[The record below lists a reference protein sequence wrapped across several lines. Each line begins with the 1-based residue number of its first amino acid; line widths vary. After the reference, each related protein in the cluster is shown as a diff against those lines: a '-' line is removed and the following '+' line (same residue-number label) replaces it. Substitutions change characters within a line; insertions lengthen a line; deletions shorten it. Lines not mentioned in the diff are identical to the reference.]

1 MNKNLKIYSFFL
13 GIFIKL
19 AMLYSEEEKEMK
31 KYPFEKQ
38 IGLKDCG
45 VASLKMIIKY
55 YGGDYPIENLR
66 ILTNTSKSGTS
77 AYDLIE
83 GAKKIG
89 LDSAGYEVKLEDID
103 PKILPVIAYTV
114 IDKIYQHYVV
124 IYEINY
130 KKQELIIG
138 NPATKLKKMKME
150 DFKKIY
156 QNIIISFSPLKKLP
170 IIKENQIIKHQIK
183 LILLNNKK
191 TIFLILF
198 LSIIITLLT
207 TLITLSIK
215 ILLDNINLIIYPII
229 ILVAVIKYILE
240 LKNNESIL
248 KLQYKINQSLYQKI
262 FEKIIFLPYQY
273 YRNRT
278 TGEIL
283 SKITNIEKV
292 SNFIINTFSN
302 LIINLLIIIF
312 SFILMYIINIKMLF
326 VILILTF
333 FICLTPLI
341 YKEKRTSYLTE
352 TIGSKSIV
360 DSYLYEAISG
370 FETVKG
376 LNIEEEIINK
386 TIKKNDNF
394 LKVKN
399 KYSLINIKE
408 YGLQN
413 LIYIIGNIVFILI
426 GTKFIKDGIMRIS
439 DFVLFFSLYNNFS
452 EPFMNIID
460 YLHDFKDV
468 KISIKCIEDLFIP
481 NTIKEKAIDTYYKN
495 TIILGPSGVG
505 KSTLLKKI
513 KGYYSS
519 NNKDIIYISQNEILF
534 TDTIFN
540 NILIANKNKEDLDKV
555 IDICELRSV
564 IESRKLKGN
573 SLIEENGYN
582 LSGGEKQR
590 IILARS
596 IIKNPKMLLID
607 EGLSEVNID
616 LERKILK
623 NIMDNYKD
631 MIIIFVSHRKENID
645 LFDNVIN
652 LERSLI

>member
-1 MNKNLKIYSFFL
+1 
-13 GIFIKL
+13 
-19 AMLYSEEEKEMK
+19 MK

-66 ILTNTSKSGTS
+66 ILTNTSKSGTN

-89 LDSAGYEVKLEDID
+89 LDSAGYEVKLEEID
-103 PKILPVIAYTV
+103 SKILPVIAYTV

-138 NPATKLKKMKME
+138 DPATKLKKIKME

-156 QNIIISFSPLKKLP
+156 QNIILSFSPLKKLP
-170 IIKENQIIKHQIK
+170 LIKEQPIIKEQIK
-183 LILLNNKK
+183 LILSNNKK
-191 TIFLILF
+191 NIFSILI

-207 TLITLSIK
+207 TIITLSIK
-215 ILLDNINLIIYPII
+215 ILLDNINMIIYPIV
-229 ILVAVIKYILE
+229 ILIAITKYILE
-240 LKNNESIL
+240 IINNKSIL
-248 KLQYKINQSLYQKI
+248 KLQFKINQSLYQKI

-278 TGEIL
+278 TGEML

-302 LIINLLIIIF
+302 LTINLLIIIF
-312 SFILMYIINIKMLF
+312 SFIVMYVINIKMLF
-326 VILILTF
+326 IISILTF
-333 FICLTPLI
+333 FICLTTLI
-341 YKEKRTSYLTE
+341 YREKRTSYLTE
-352 TIGSKSIV
+352 TISNKSII
-360 DSYLYEAISG
+360 DSYLYEVVSG

-376 LNIEEEIINK
+376 LNIEDCIINK
-386 TIKKNDNF
+386 IKEKNNNF
-394 LKVKN
+394 LKTRN
-399 KYSLINIKE
+399 KYNLINIKE
-408 YGLQN
+408 YTLQN

-452 EPFMNIID
+452 EPFINIID
-460 YLHDFKDV
+460 YLHDLKDI

-481 NTIKEKAIDTYYKN
+481 NSYKKEKTINSYFKN

-519 NNKDIIYISQNEILF
+519 NNEDIIYISQNEILF
-534 TDTIFN
+534 TDTIYN

-555 IDICELRSV
+555 IDICELKGV

-596 IIKNPKMLLID
+596 IIKRPKLLLID

-623 NIMDNYKD
+623 NIMNSYKD
-631 MIIIFVSHRKENID
+631 MIIVFVSHRKENID
-645 LFDNVIN
+645 LFDKVID
-652 LERSLI
+652 LERTI

>member
-1 MNKNLKIYSFFL
+1 
-13 GIFIKL
+13 
-19 AMLYSEEEKEMK
+19 MK

-130 KKQELIIG
+130 KKQELTIG
-138 NPATKLKKMKME
+138 DPATKLKKIKIE

-156 QNIIISFSPLKKLP
+156 QNIIISFSPLKNLP
-170 IIKENQIIKHQIK
+170 IIKEEQVIKNQIK
-183 LILLNNKK
+183 LILSNNKK
-191 TIFLILF
+191 TIFSILI
-198 LSIIITLLT
+198 LSIIMTLLT
-207 TLITLSIK
+207 TIITLSIK
-215 ILLDNINLIIYPII
+215 MLLDNINVIIYPII
-229 ILVAVIKYILE
+229 LVAITKYILE
-240 LKNNESIL
+240 LINNKSIL
-248 KLQYKINQSLYQKI
+248 KLQFKISQSLSQKI
-262 FEKIIFLPYQY
+262 FEQIIFLPYQY

-278 TGEIL
+278 TGEML

-292 SNFIINTFSN
+292 SDFIINTFSN

-312 SFILMYIINIKMLF
+312 SFLLMYIINIKMLF

-333 FICLTPLI
+333 FICITSLI
-341 YKEKRTSYLTE
+341 YKEKRTSFLTQ
-352 TIGSKSIV
+352 TISNKSII
-360 DSYLYEAISG
+360 DSYLYETISG

-376 LNIEEEIINK
+376 LNIEECVINK
-386 TIKKNDNF
+386 INEKNDNF
-394 LKVKN
+394 LKTKN

-426 GTKFIKDGIMRIS
+426 GTKFIKYGIMRIS

-481 NTIKEKAIDTYYKN
+481 NPCIEEYSVLCHKN

-519 NNKDIIYISQNEILF
+519 NNEDIVYISQNEILF
-534 TDTIFN
+534 TDTIYN

-555 IDICELRSV
+555 IDICELKSV
-564 IESRKLKGN
+564 IDARKLKGN

-590 IILARS
+590 IVLARS
-596 IIKNPKMLLID
+596 IIKKPKMLLID

-631 MIIIFVSHRKENID
+631 MIIVFVSHRKENID
-645 LFDNVIN
+645 LFDEVIN
-652 LERSLI
+652 LERNLI

>member
-1 MNKNLKIYSFFL
+1 
-13 GIFIKL
+13 
-19 AMLYSEEEKEMK
+19 MK

-130 KKQELIIG
+130 KKQELTIG
-138 NPATKLKKMKME
+138 DPATKLKKIKME

-156 QNIIISFSPLKKLP
+156 QNIIISFSPLKNLP
-170 IIKENQIIKHQIK
+170 IIKEEQVIKNQIK
-183 LILLNNKK
+183 LILSNNKK
-191 TIFLILF
+191 KIFSILI
-198 LSIIITLLT
+198 LSIIINLLT
-207 TLITLSIK
+207 TIITLSIK
-215 ILLDNINLIIYPII
+215 MLLDNINVIIYPII
-229 ILVAVIKYILE
+229 LVAITKYILE
-240 LKNNESIL
+240 LINNKSIL
-248 KLQYKINQSLYQKI
+248 KLQFKISQSLSQKI
-262 FEKIIFLPYQY
+262 FEQIIFLTYQY

-278 TGEIL
+278 TGEML

-292 SNFIINTFSN
+292 SDFIINTFSN

-312 SFILMYIINIKMLF
+312 SFLLMYIINIKMLF

-333 FICLTPLI
+333 FICITSLI
-341 YKEKRTSYLTE
+341 YKEKRTSFLTQA
-352 TIGSKSIV
+352 ISNKSII
-360 DSYLYEAISG
+360 DSYLYETISG

-376 LNIEEEIINK
+376 LNIEECVINK
-386 TIKKNDNF
+386 INEKNDNF
-394 LKVKN
+394 LKTKN

-426 GTKFIKDGIMRIS
+426 GTKFIKYGIMRIS

-460 YLHDFKDV
+460 YLHNFKDV

-481 NTIKEKAIDTYYKN
+481 NPCIEEYSVLCHKN

-519 NNKDIIYISQNEILF
+519 NNEDIVYISQNEILF
-534 TDTIFN
+534 TDTIYN

-555 IDICELRSV
+555 IDICELKSV
-564 IESRKLKGN
+564 IDARKLKGN

-590 IILARS
+590 IVLARS
-596 IIKNPKMLLID
+596 IIKKPKMLLID

-631 MIIIFVSHRKENID
+631 MIIVFVSHRKENID
-645 LFDNVIN
+645 LFDEVIN
-652 LERSLI
+652 LERNLI

>member
-1 MNKNLKIYSFFL
+1 
-13 GIFIKL
+13 
-19 AMLYSEEEKEMK
+19 MK

-130 KKQELIIG
+130 KKQELTIG
-138 NPATKLKKMKME
+138 DPATKLKKIKME

-156 QNIIISFSPLKKLP
+156 QNIIISFSPLKNLP
-170 IIKENQIIKHQIK
+170 IIKEEQVIKNQIK
-183 LILLNNKK
+183 LILSNNKK
-191 TIFLILF
+191 TIFSILI

-207 TLITLSIK
+207 TIITLSIK
-215 ILLDNINLIIYPII
+215 MLLDNINVIIYPII
-229 ILVAVIKYILE
+229 LVAITKYILE
-240 LKNNESIL
+240 LINNKSIL
-248 KLQYKINQSLYQKI
+248 KLQFKISQSLSQKI
-262 FEKIIFLPYQY
+262 FEQIIFLPYQY

-278 TGEIL
+278 TGEML

-292 SNFIINTFSN
+292 SDFIINTFSN

-312 SFILMYIINIKMLF
+312 SFLLMYIINIKMLF

-333 FICLTPLI
+333 FICITSLI
-341 YKEKRTSYLTE
+341 YKEKRTSFLTQA
-352 TIGSKSIV
+352 ISNKSII
-360 DSYLYEAISG
+360 DSYLYETISG

-376 LNIEEEIINK
+376 LNIEECVINK
-386 TIKKNDNF
+386 INEKNDNF
-394 LKVKN
+394 LKTKN

-426 GTKFIKDGIMRIS
+426 GTKFIKYGIMRIS

-460 YLHDFKDV
+460 YLHNFKDV

-481 NTIKEKAIDTYYKN
+481 NPCIEEYSVLCHKN

-519 NNKDIIYISQNEILF
+519 NNEDIVYISQNEILF
-534 TDTIFN
+534 TDTIYN

-555 IDICELRSV
+555 IDICELKSV
-564 IESRKLKGN
+564 IDARKLKGN

-590 IILARS
+590 IVLARS
-596 IIKNPKMLLID
+596 IIKKPKMLLID

-631 MIIIFVSHRKENID
+631 MIIVFVSHRKENIY
-645 LFDNVIN
+645 LFDEVIN
-652 LERSLI
+652 LERNLI

>member
-1 MNKNLKIYSFFL
+1 
-13 GIFIKL
+13 
-19 AMLYSEEEKEMK
+19 MK

-66 ILTNTSKSGTS
+66 ILTNTSKSGTN

-89 LDSAGYEVKLEDID
+89 LDSAGYEVKLEEID
-103 PKILPVIAYTV
+103 SKILPVIAYTV

-138 NPATKLKKMKME
+138 DPATKLKKIKME

-170 IIKENQIIKHQIK
+170 LIKEQPIIKEQIK
-183 LILLNNKK
+183 LILSNNKK
-191 TIFLILF
+191 NIFSILI

-207 TLITLSIK
+207 TIITLSIK
-215 ILLDNINLIIYPII
+215 ILLDNINMIIYPIV
-229 ILVAVIKYILE
+229 ILIAITKYILE
-240 LKNNESIL
+240 IINNKSIL
-248 KLQYKINQSLYQKI
+248 KLQFKINQSLYQKI

-278 TGEIL
+278 TGEML

-302 LIINLLIIIF
+302 LTINLLIIIF
-312 SFILMYIINIKMLF
+312 SFIVMYVINIKMLF
-326 VILILTF
+326 IISILTF
-333 FICLTPLI
+333 FICLTTLI

-352 TIGSKSIV
+352 TISNKSII
-360 DSYLYEAISG
+360 DSYLYEAVSG

-376 LNIEEEIINK
+376 LNIEDCIINK
-386 TIKKNDNF
+386 IKEKNNNF
-394 LKVKN
+394 LKIRN
-399 KYSLINIKE
+399 KYNLINIKE
-408 YGLQN
+408 YTLQN

-452 EPFMNIID
+452 EPFINIID
-460 YLHDFKDV
+460 YLHDLKDI

-481 NTIKEKAIDTYYKN
+481 NSYKKEKTINSYFKN

-519 NNKDIIYISQNEILF
+519 NNEDIIYISQNEILF
-534 TDTIFN
+534 TDTIYN

-555 IDICELRSV
+555 IDICELKGV

-596 IIKNPKMLLID
+596 IIKRPKLLLID

-623 NIMDNYKD
+623 NIMNNYKD
-631 MIIIFVSHRKENID
+631 MIIVFVSHRKENID
-645 LFDNVIN
+645 LFDKVID
-652 LERSLI
+652 LERTI

>member
-1 MNKNLKIYSFFL
+1 
-13 GIFIKL
+13 
-19 AMLYSEEEKEMK
+19 MK

-138 NPATKLKKMKME
+138 DPATKLKKMKME

-156 QNIIISFSPLKKLP
+156 QNIIISFSPLKNLP
-170 IIKENQIIKHQIK
+170 IIKEEQVIKNQIK
-183 LILLNNKK
+183 LILSNNKK
-191 TIFLILF
+191 TVFSILI

-207 TLITLSIK
+207 TIITLSIK
-215 ILLDNINLIIYPII
+215 MLLDNINVIIYPII
-229 ILVAVIKYILE
+229 LVAITKYILE
-240 LKNNESIL
+240 LINNKSIL
-248 KLQYKINQSLYQKI
+248 KLQFKISQSLSQKI
-262 FEKIIFLPYQY
+262 FEQIIFLPYQY

-278 TGEIL
+278 TGEML

-312 SFILMYIINIKMLF
+312 SFLLMYIINIKMLF

-333 FICLTPLI
+333 FICITSLI
-341 YKEKRTSYLTE
+341 YKEKRTSFLTQ
-352 TIGSKSIV
+352 TISNKSII
-360 DSYLYEAISG
+360 DSYLYETISG

-376 LNIEEEIINK
+376 LNIEECVINK
-386 TIKKNDNF
+386 INEKNDNF
-394 LKVKN
+394 LKTKN

-426 GTKFIKDGIMRIS
+426 GTKFIKYGIMRIS

-481 NTIKEKAIDTYYKN
+481 NPCIEEYSVLCHKN

-519 NNKDIIYISQNEILF
+519 NNEDIVYISQNEILF
-534 TDTIFN
+534 TDTIYN

-555 IDICELRSV
+555 IDICELKSV
-564 IESRKLKGN
+564 IDARKLKGN

-590 IILARS
+590 IVLARS
-596 IIKNPKMLLID
+596 IIKKPKMLLID

-631 MIIIFVSHRKENID
+631 MIIVFVSHRKENID
-645 LFDNVIN
+645 LFDEVIN
-652 LERSLI
+652 LERNLI

>member
-1 MNKNLKIYSFFL
+1 
-13 GIFIKL
+13 
-19 AMLYSEEEKEMK
+19 MK

-130 KKQELIIG
+130 KKQELTIG
-138 NPATKLKKMKME
+138 DPATKLKKMKME

-156 QNIIISFSPLKKLP
+156 QNIIISFSPLKNLP
-170 IIKENQIIKHQIK
+170 IIKEEQVIKNQIK
-183 LILLNNKK
+183 LILSNNKK
-191 TIFLILF
+191 TIFSILI

-207 TLITLSIK
+207 TIITLSIK
-215 ILLDNINLIIYPII
+215 MLLDNINVIIYPII
-229 ILVAVIKYILE
+229 LVAITKYILE
-240 LKNNESIL
+240 LINNKSIL
-248 KLQYKINQSLYQKI
+248 KLQFKISQSLSQKI
-262 FEKIIFLPYQY
+262 FEQIIFLPYQY

-278 TGEIL
+278 TGEML

-312 SFILMYIINIKMLF
+312 SFLLMYIINIKMLF

-333 FICLTPLI
+333 FICITSLI
-341 YKEKRTSYLTE
+341 YKEKRTSFLTQA
-352 TIGSKSIV
+352 ISNKSII
-360 DSYLYEAISG
+360 DSYLYETISG

-376 LNIEEEIINK
+376 LNIEECVINK
-386 TIKKNDNF
+386 INEKNDNF
-394 LKVKN
+394 LKTKN

-426 GTKFIKDGIMRIS
+426 GTKFIKYGIMRIS

-481 NTIKEKAIDTYYKN
+481 NTCIEEHYVLCHKN

-519 NNKDIIYISQNEILF
+519 NNEDIVYISQNEILF
-534 TDTIFN
+534 TDTIYN

-555 IDICELRSV
+555 IDICELKSV
-564 IESRKLKGN
+564 IDARKLKGN

-590 IILARS
+590 IVLARS
-596 IIKNPKMLLID
+596 IIKKPKMLLID

-631 MIIIFVSHRKENID
+631 MIIVFVSHRKENID
-645 LFDNVIN
+645 LFDEVIN
-652 LERSLI
+652 LERNLI

>member
-1 MNKNLKIYSFFL
+1 
-13 GIFIKL
+13 
-19 AMLYSEEEKEMK
+19 MK

-66 ILTNTSKSGTS
+66 ILTNTSKSGTN

-89 LDSAGYEVKLEDID
+89 LDSAGYEVKLEEID
-103 PKILPVIAYTV
+103 SKILPVIAYTV

-138 NPATKLKKMKME
+138 DPATKLKTIKME

-156 QNIIISFSPLKKLP
+156 QNIILSFSPLKKLP
-170 IIKENQIIKHQIK
+170 LIKEQPIIKEQIK
-183 LILLNNKK
+183 LILSNNKK
-191 TIFLILF
+191 NIFSILI

-207 TLITLSIK
+207 TIITLSIK
-215 ILLDNINLIIYPII
+215 ILLDNINMIIYPIV
-229 ILVAVIKYILE
+229 ILIAITKYILE
-240 LKNNESIL
+240 IINNKSIL
-248 KLQYKINQSLYQKI
+248 KLQFKINQSLYQKI

-278 TGEIL
+278 TGEML

-302 LIINLLIIIF
+302 LTINLLIIIF
-312 SFILMYIINIKMLF
+312 SFIVMYVINIKMLF
-326 VILILTF
+326 IISILTF
-333 FICLTPLI
+333 FICLTTLI
-341 YKEKRTSYLTE
+341 YREKRTSYLTE
-352 TIGSKSIV
+352 TISNKSII
-360 DSYLYEAISG
+360 DSYLYEVVSG

-376 LNIEEEIINK
+376 LNIEDCIINK
-386 TIKKNDNF
+386 IKEKNNNF
-394 LKVKN
+394 LKTRN
-399 KYSLINIKE
+399 KYNLINIKE
-408 YGLQN
+408 YTLQN

-452 EPFMNIID
+452 EPFINIID
-460 YLHDFKDV
+460 YLHDLKDI

-481 NTIKEKAIDTYYKN
+481 NSYKKEKTINSYFKN

-519 NNKDIIYISQNEILF
+519 NNEDIIYISQNEILF
-534 TDTIFN
+534 TDTIYN

-555 IDICELRSV
+555 IDICELKGV

-596 IIKNPKMLLID
+596 IIKRPKLLLID

-623 NIMDNYKD
+623 NIMNSYKD
-631 MIIIFVSHRKENID
+631 MIIVFVSHRKENID
-645 LFDNVIN
+645 LFDKVID
-652 LERSLI
+652 LERTI

>member
-1 MNKNLKIYSFFL
+1 
-13 GIFIKL
+13 
-19 AMLYSEEEKEMK
+19 MK

-66 ILTNTSKSGTS
+66 ILTNTSKSGTN

-89 LDSAGYEVKLEDID
+89 LDSAGYEVKLEEID
-103 PKILPVIAYTV
+103 SKILPVIAYTV

-138 NPATKLKKMKME
+138 DPATKLKKIKME

-170 IIKENQIIKHQIK
+170 LIKEQPIIKEQIK
-183 LILLNNKK
+183 LILSNNKK
-191 TIFLILF
+191 NIFSILI

-207 TLITLSIK
+207 TIITLSIK
-215 ILLDNINLIIYPII
+215 ILLDNINMIIYPIV
-229 ILVAVIKYILE
+229 ILIAITKYILE
-240 LKNNESIL
+240 IINNKSIL
-248 KLQYKINQSLYQKI
+248 KLQFKINQSLYQKI
-262 FEKIIFLPYQY
+262 FEQIIFLPYQY

-278 TGEIL
+278 TGEML

-302 LIINLLIIIF
+302 LTINLLIIIF
-312 SFILMYIINIKMLF
+312 SFIVMYVINIKMLF
-326 VILILTF
+326 IISILTF
-333 FICLTPLI
+333 FICLTTLI

-352 TIGSKSIV
+352 TISNKSII
-360 DSYLYEAISG
+360 DSYLYEAVSG

-376 LNIEEEIINK
+376 LNIEDCIINK
-386 TIKKNDNF
+386 IKEKNNNF
-394 LKVKN
+394 LKIRN
-399 KYSLINIKE
+399 KYNLINIKE
-408 YGLQN
+408 YTLQN

-452 EPFMNIID
+452 EPFINIID
-460 YLHDFKDV
+460 YLHDLKDI

-481 NTIKEKAIDTYYKN
+481 NSYKKEKTINSYFKN

-519 NNKDIIYISQNEILF
+519 NNEDIIYISQNEILF
-534 TDTIFN
+534 TDTIYN

-555 IDICELRSV
+555 IDICELKGV

-596 IIKNPKMLLID
+596 IIKRPKLLLID

-623 NIMDNYKD
+623 NIMNNYKD
-631 MIIIFVSHRKENID
+631 MIIVFVSHRKENID
-645 LFDNVIN
+645 LFDKVID
-652 LERSLI
+652 LERTI

>member
-1 MNKNLKIYSFFL
+1 
-13 GIFIKL
+13 
-19 AMLYSEEEKEMK
+19 MK

-130 KKQELIIG
+130 KKQELTIG
-138 NPATKLKKMKME
+138 DPATKLKKIKME

-156 QNIIISFSPLKKLP
+156 QNIIISFSPLKNLP
-170 IIKENQIIKHQIK
+170 IIKEEQVIKNQIK
-183 LILLNNKK
+183 LILSNNKK
-191 TIFLILF
+191 TIFSILI

-207 TLITLSIK
+207 TIITLSIK
-215 ILLDNINLIIYPII
+215 MLLDNINVIIYPII
-229 ILVAVIKYILE
+229 LVAITKYILE
-240 LKNNESIL
+240 LINNKSIL
-248 KLQYKINQSLYQKI
+248 KLQFKISQSLSQKI
-262 FEKIIFLPYQY
+262 FEQIIFLPYQY

-278 TGEIL
+278 TGEML

-312 SFILMYIINIKMLF
+312 SFLLMYIINIKMLF

-333 FICLTPLI
+333 FICITSLI
-341 YKEKRTSYLTE
+341 YKEKRTSFLTQA
-352 TIGSKSIV
+352 ISNKSII
-360 DSYLYEAISG
+360 DSYLYETISG

-376 LNIEEEIINK
+376 LNIEECVINK
-386 TIKKNDNF
+386 INEKNDNF
-394 LKVKN
+394 LKTKN

-426 GTKFIKDGIMRIS
+426 GTKFIKYGIMRIS

-481 NTIKEKAIDTYYKN
+481 NPCIEEYSVLCHKN

-519 NNKDIIYISQNEILF
+519 NNEDIVYISQNEILF
-534 TDTIFN
+534 TDTIYN

-555 IDICELRSV
+555 IDICELKSV
-564 IESRKLKGN
+564 IDARKLKGN

-590 IILARS
+590 IVLARS
-596 IIKNPKMLLID
+596 IIKKPKMLLID

-631 MIIIFVSHRKENID
+631 MIIVFVSHRKENID
-645 LFDNVIN
+645 LFDEVIN
-652 LERSLI
+652 LERNLI

>member
-1 MNKNLKIYSFFL
+1 
-13 GIFIKL
+13 
-19 AMLYSEEEKEMK
+19 MK

-66 ILTNTSKSGTS
+66 ILTNTSKSGTN

-89 LDSAGYEVKLEDID
+89 LDSAGYEVKLEEID
-103 PKILPVIAYTV
+103 SKILPVIAYTV

-138 NPATKLKKMKME
+138 DPATKLKKIKME

-170 IIKENQIIKHQIK
+170 LIKEQPIIKEQIK
-183 LILLNNKK
+183 LILSNNKK
-191 TIFLILF
+191 NIFSILI

-207 TLITLSIK
+207 TIITLSIK
-215 ILLDNINLIIYPII
+215 ILLDNINMIIYPIV
-229 ILVAVIKYILE
+229 ILIAITKYILE
-240 LKNNESIL
+240 IINNKSIL
-248 KLQYKINQSLYQKI
+248 KLQFKINQSLYQKI

-278 TGEIL
+278 TGEML

-302 LIINLLIIIF
+302 LTINLLIIIF
-312 SFILMYIINIKMLF
+312 SFIVMYVINIKMLF
-326 VILILTF
+326 IISILTF
-333 FICLTPLI
+333 FICLTTLI
-341 YKEKRTSYLTE
+341 YREKRTSYLTE
-352 TIGSKSIV
+352 TISNKSII
-360 DSYLYEAISG
+360 DSYLYEVVSG

-376 LNIEEEIINK
+376 LNIEDCIINK
-386 TIKKNDNF
+386 IKEKNNNF
-394 LKVKN
+394 LKTRN
-399 KYSLINIKE
+399 KYNLINIKE
-408 YGLQN
+408 YTLQN

-452 EPFMNIID
+452 EPFINIID
-460 YLHDFKDV
+460 YLHDLKDI

-481 NTIKEKAIDTYYKN
+481 NSYKKEKTINSYFKN

-519 NNKDIIYISQNEILF
+519 NNEDIIYISQNEILF
-534 TDTIFN
+534 TDTIYN

-555 IDICELRSV
+555 IDICELKGV

-596 IIKNPKMLLID
+596 IIKRPKLLLID

-623 NIMDNYKD
+623 NIMNSYKD
-631 MIIIFVSHRKENID
+631 MIIVFVSHRKENID
-645 LFDNVIN
+645 LFDKVID
-652 LERSLI
+652 LERTI

>member
-1 MNKNLKIYSFFL
+1 
-13 GIFIKL
+13 
-19 AMLYSEEEKEMK
+19 MK

-66 ILTNTSKSGTS
+66 ILTNTSKSGTN

-89 LDSAGYEVKLEDID
+89 LDSAGYEVKLEEID
-103 PKILPVIAYTV
+103 SKILPVIAYTV

-138 NPATKLKKMKME
+138 DPATKLKKIKME

-156 QNIIISFSPLKKLP
+156 QNIILSFSPLKKLP
-170 IIKENQIIKHQIK
+170 LIKEQPIIKEQIK
-183 LILLNNKK
+183 LILSNNKK
-191 TIFLILF
+191 NIFSILI

-207 TLITLSIK
+207 TIITLSIK
-215 ILLDNINLIIYPII
+215 ILLDNINMIIYPIV
-229 ILVAVIKYILE
+229 ILIAITKYILE
-240 LKNNESIL
+240 IINNKSIL
-248 KLQYKINQSLYQKI
+248 KLQFKINQSLYQKI

-278 TGEIL
+278 TGEML

-302 LIINLLIIIF
+302 LTINLLIIIF
-312 SFILMYIINIKMLF
+312 SFIVMYVINIKMLF
-326 VILILTF
+326 IISILTF
-333 FICLTPLI
+333 FICLTTLI
-341 YKEKRTSYLTE
+341 YREKRTSYLTE
-352 TIGSKSIV
+352 TISNKSII
-360 DSYLYEAISG
+360 DSYLYEVVSG

-376 LNIEEEIINK
+376 LNIEDCIINK
-386 TIKKNDNF
+386 IKEKNNNF
-394 LKVKN
+394 LKTRN
-399 KYSLINIKE
+399 KYNLINIKE
-408 YGLQN
+408 YTLQN

-452 EPFMNIID
+452 EPFINIID
-460 YLHDFKDV
+460 YLHDLKDI

-481 NTIKEKAIDTYYKN
+481 NSYKKEKTINSYFKN

-519 NNKDIIYISQNEILF
+519 NNEDIIYISQNEILF
-534 TDTIFN
+534 TDTIYN

-555 IDICELRSV
+555 IDICELKGV

-596 IIKNPKMLLID
+596 IIKKPKLLLID

-623 NIMDNYKD
+623 NIMNSYKD
-631 MIIIFVSHRKENID
+631 MIIVFVSHRKENID
-645 LFDNVIN
+645 LFDKVID
-652 LERSLI
+652 LERTI

>member
-1 MNKNLKIYSFFL
+1 
-13 GIFIKL
+13 
-19 AMLYSEEEKEMK
+19 MK

-138 NPATKLKKMKME
+138 DPATKLKKMKME

-156 QNIIISFSPLKKLP
+156 QNIIISFSPLKNLP
-170 IIKENQIIKHQIK
+170 IIKEEQVIKNQIK
-183 LILLNNKK
+183 LILSNNKK
-191 TIFLILF
+191 TIFSILI

-207 TLITLSIK
+207 TIITLSIK
-215 ILLDNINLIIYPII
+215 MLLDNINVIIYPII
-229 ILVAVIKYILE
+229 LVAITKYILE
-240 LKNNESIL
+240 LINNKSIL
-248 KLQYKINQSLYQKI
+248 KLQFKISQSLSQKI
-262 FEKIIFLPYQY
+262 FEQIIFLPYQY

-278 TGEIL
+278 TGEML

-312 SFILMYIINIKMLF
+312 SFLLMYIINIKMLF

-333 FICLTPLI
+333 FICITSLI
-341 YKEKRTSYLTE
+341 YKEKRTRFLTQA
-352 TIGSKSIV
+352 ISNKSII
-360 DSYLYEAISG
+360 DSYLYETISG

-376 LNIEEEIINK
+376 LNIEECVINK
-386 TIKKNDNF
+386 INEKNDNF
-394 LKVKN
+394 LKTKN

-426 GTKFIKDGIMRIS
+426 GTKFIKYGIMRIS

-481 NTIKEKAIDTYYKN
+481 NSCIEEYSVLCHKN

-519 NNKDIIYISQNEILF
+519 NNEDIVYISQNEILF
-534 TDTIFN
+534 TDTIYN

-555 IDICELRSV
+555 IDICELKSV
-564 IESRKLKGN
+564 IDARKLKGN

-590 IILARS
+590 IVLARS
-596 IIKNPKMLLID
+596 IIKKPKMLLID

-631 MIIIFVSHRKENID
+631 MIIVFVSHRKENID
-645 LFDNVIN
+645 LFDEVIN
-652 LERSLI
+652 LERNLI

>member
-1 MNKNLKIYSFFL
+1 
-13 GIFIKL
+13 
-19 AMLYSEEEKEMK
+19 MK

-138 NPATKLKKMKME
+138 DPATKLKKIKME

-156 QNIIISFSPLKKLP
+156 QNIIISFSPLKNLP
-170 IIKENQIIKHQIK
+170 IIKEEQVIKNQIK
-183 LILLNNKK
+183 LILSNNKK
-191 TIFLILF
+191 TIFSILI

-207 TLITLSIK
+207 TIITLSIK
-215 ILLDNINLIIYPII
+215 MLLDNINVIIYPII
-229 ILVAVIKYILE
+229 LVAITKYILE
-240 LKNNESIL
+240 LINNKSIL
-248 KLQYKINQSLYQKI
+248 KLQFKISQSLSQKI
-262 FEKIIFLPYQY
+262 FEQIIFLPYQY

-278 TGEIL
+278 TGEML

-312 SFILMYIINIKMLF
+312 SFLLMYIINIKMLF

-333 FICLTPLI
+333 FICITSLI
-341 YKEKRTSYLTE
+341 YKEKRTSFLTQ
-352 TIGSKSIV
+352 TISNKSII
-360 DSYLYEAISG
+360 DSYLYETISG

-376 LNIEEEIINK
+376 LNIEECVINK
-386 TIKKNDNF
+386 INEKNDNF
-394 LKVKN
+394 LKTKN

-426 GTKFIKDGIMRIS
+426 GTKFIKYGIMRIS

-481 NTIKEKAIDTYYKN
+481 NTCIEEHYVLCHKN

-519 NNKDIIYISQNEILF
+519 NNEDIVYISQNEILF
-534 TDTIFN
+534 TDTIYN

-555 IDICELRSV
+555 IDICELKSV
-564 IESRKLKGN
+564 IDARKLKGN

-590 IILARS
+590 IVLARS
-596 IIKNPKMLLID
+596 IIKKPKMLLID

-631 MIIIFVSHRKENID
+631 MIIVFVSHRKENID
-645 LFDNVIN
+645 LFDEVIN
-652 LERSLI
+652 LERNLI

>member
-1 MNKNLKIYSFFL
+1 
-13 GIFIKL
+13 
-19 AMLYSEEEKEMK
+19 MK

-130 KKQELIIG
+130 KKQELTIG
-138 NPATKLKKMKME
+138 DPATKLKKIKIE

-156 QNIIISFSPLKKLP
+156 QNIIISFSPLKNLP
-170 IIKENQIIKHQIK
+170 IIKEEQVIKNQIK
-183 LILLNNKK
+183 LILSNNKK
-191 TIFLILF
+191 TIFSILI

-207 TLITLSIK
+207 TIITLSIK
-215 ILLDNINLIIYPII
+215 MLLDNINVIIYPII
-229 ILVAVIKYILE
+229 LVAITKYILE
-240 LKNNESIL
+240 LINNKSIL
-248 KLQYKINQSLYQKI
+248 KLQFKISQSLSQKI
-262 FEKIIFLPYQY
+262 FEQIIFLPYQY

-278 TGEIL
+278 TGEML

-292 SNFIINTFSN
+292 SDFIINTFSN

-312 SFILMYIINIKMLF
+312 SFLLMYIINIKMLF

-333 FICLTPLI
+333 FICITSLI
-341 YKEKRTSYLTE
+341 YKEKRTSFLTQA
-352 TIGSKSIV
+352 ISNKSII
-360 DSYLYEAISG
+360 DSYLYETISG

-376 LNIEEEIINK
+376 LNIEECVINK
-386 TIKKNDNF
+386 INEKNDNF
-394 LKVKN
+394 LKTKN

-426 GTKFIKDGIMRIS
+426 GTKFIKYGIMRIS

-481 NTIKEKAIDTYYKN
+481 NPCIEEYSVLCHKN

-519 NNKDIIYISQNEILF
+519 NNEDIVYISQNEILF
-534 TDTIFN
+534 TDTIYN

-555 IDICELRSV
+555 IDICELKSV
-564 IESRKLKGN
+564 IDARKLKGN

-590 IILARS
+590 IVLARS
-596 IIKNPKMLLID
+596 IIKKPKMLLID

-631 MIIIFVSHRKENID
+631 MIIVFVSHRKENID
-645 LFDNVIN
+645 LFDEVIN
-652 LERSLI
+652 LERNLI

>member
-1 MNKNLKIYSFFL
+1 
-13 GIFIKL
+13 
-19 AMLYSEEEKEMK
+19 MK

-130 KKQELIIG
+130 KKQELTIG
-138 NPATKLKKMKME
+138 DPATKLKKIKIE

-156 QNIIISFSPLKKLP
+156 QNIIISFSPLKNLP
-170 IIKENQIIKHQIK
+170 IIKEEQVIKNQIK
-183 LILLNNKK
+183 LILSNNKK
-191 TIFLILF
+191 TIFSILI

-207 TLITLSIK
+207 TIITLSIK
-215 ILLDNINLIIYPII
+215 MLLDNINVIIYPII
-229 ILVAVIKYILE
+229 LVAITKYILE
-240 LKNNESIL
+240 LINNKSIL
-248 KLQYKINQSLYQKI
+248 KLQFKISQSLSQKI
-262 FEKIIFLPYQY
+262 FEQIIFLPYQY

-278 TGEIL
+278 TGEML

-312 SFILMYIINIKMLF
+312 SFLLMYIINIKMLF

-333 FICLTPLI
+333 FICITSLI
-341 YKEKRTSYLTE
+341 YKEKRTRFLTQA
-352 TIGSKSIV
+352 ISNKSII
-360 DSYLYEAISG
+360 DSYLYETISG

-376 LNIEEEIINK
+376 LNIEECVINK
-386 TIKKNDNF
+386 INEKNDNF
-394 LKVKN
+394 LKTKN

-426 GTKFIKDGIMRIS
+426 GTKFIKYGIMRIS

-481 NTIKEKAIDTYYKN
+481 NPCIEEYSVLCHKN

-519 NNKDIIYISQNEILF
+519 NNEDIVYISQNEILF
-534 TDTIFN
+534 TDTIYN

-555 IDICELRSV
+555 IDICELKSV
-564 IESRKLKGN
+564 IDARKLKGN

-590 IILARS
+590 IVLARS
-596 IIKNPKMLLID
+596 IIKKPKMLLID

-631 MIIIFVSHRKENID
+631 MIIVFVSHRKENID
-645 LFDNVIN
+645 LFDEVIN
-652 LERSLI
+652 LERNLI

>member
-1 MNKNLKIYSFFL
+1 
-13 GIFIKL
+13 
-19 AMLYSEEEKEMK
+19 MK

-66 ILTNTSKSGTS
+66 ILTNTSKSGTN

-89 LDSAGYEVKLEDID
+89 LDSAGYEVKLEEID
-103 PKILPVIAYTV
+103 SKILPVIAYTV

-138 NPATKLKKMKME
+138 DPATKLKKIKME

-170 IIKENQIIKHQIK
+170 LIKEQPIIKEQIK
-183 LILLNNKK
+183 LILSNNKK
-191 TIFLILF
+191 NIFSILI

-207 TLITLSIK
+207 TIITLSIK
-215 ILLDNINLIIYPII
+215 ILLDNINMIIYPTV
-229 ILVAVIKYILE
+229 ILIAITKYILE
-240 LKNNESIL
+240 IINNKSIL
-248 KLQYKINQSLYQKI
+248 KLQFKINQSLYQKI

-278 TGEIL
+278 TGEML

-302 LIINLLIIIF
+302 LTINLLIIIF
-312 SFILMYIINIKMLF
+312 SFIVMYVINIKMLF
-326 VILILTF
+326 IISILTF
-333 FICLTPLI
+333 FICLTTLI

-352 TIGSKSIV
+352 TISSKSII
-360 DSYLYEAISG
+360 DSYLYEAVSG

-376 LNIEEEIINK
+376 LNIEDCIINK
-386 TIKKNDNF
+386 IKEKNNNF
-394 LKVKN
+394 LKIRN
-399 KYSLINIKE
+399 KYNLINIKE
-408 YGLQN
+408 YTLQN

-452 EPFMNIID
+452 EPFINIID
-460 YLHDFKDV
+460 YLHDLKDI

-481 NTIKEKAIDTYYKN
+481 NSYKKEKTINSYFKN

-519 NNKDIIYISQNEILF
+519 NNEDIIYISQNEILF
-534 TDTIFN
+534 TDTIYN

-555 IDICELRSV
+555 IDICELKGV

-596 IIKNPKMLLID
+596 IIKRPKLLLID

-623 NIMDNYKD
+623 NIMNSYKD
-631 MIIIFVSHRKENID
+631 MIIVFVSHRKENID
-645 LFDNVIN
+645 LFDKVID
-652 LERSLI
+652 LERTI

>member
-1 MNKNLKIYSFFL
+1 
-13 GIFIKL
+13 
-19 AMLYSEEEKEMK
+19 MK

-66 ILTNTSKSGTS
+66 ILTNTSKSGTN

-89 LDSAGYEVKLEDID
+89 LDSAGYEVKLEEID
-103 PKILPVIAYTV
+103 SKILPVIAYTV

-138 NPATKLKKMKME
+138 DPATKLKKIKME

-170 IIKENQIIKHQIK
+170 LIKEQPIIKEQIK
-183 LILLNNKK
+183 LILSNNKK
-191 TIFLILF
+191 NIFSILI

-207 TLITLSIK
+207 TIITLSIK
-215 ILLDNINLIIYPII
+215 ILLDNINMIIYPIV
-229 ILVAVIKYILE
+229 ILIAITKYILE
-240 LKNNESIL
+240 IINNKSIL
-248 KLQYKINQSLYQKI
+248 KLQFKINQSLYQKI

-278 TGEIL
+278 TGEML

-302 LIINLLIIIF
+302 LTINLLIIIF
-312 SFILMYIINIKMLF
+312 SFIVMYVINIKMLF
-326 VILILTF
+326 IISILTF
-333 FICLTPLI
+333 FICLTTLI

-352 TIGSKSIV
+352 TISNKSII
-360 DSYLYEAISG
+360 DSYLYEAVSG

-376 LNIEEEIINK
+376 LNIEDCIINK
-386 TIKKNDNF
+386 IKEKNDNF
-394 LKVKN
+394 LKTRN
-399 KYSLINIKE
+399 KYNLINIKE
-408 YGLQN
+408 YTLQN

-452 EPFMNIID
+452 EPFINIID
-460 YLHDFKDV
+460 YLHDLKDI

-481 NTIKEKAIDTYYKN
+481 NSYKKEKTINSYFKN

-519 NNKDIIYISQNEILF
+519 NNEDIIYISQNEILF
-534 TDTIFN
+534 TDTIYN

-555 IDICELRSV
+555 IDICELKSV

-596 IIKNPKMLLID
+596 IIKRPKLLLID

-623 NIMDNYKD
+623 NIMNNYKD
-631 MIIIFVSHRKENID
+631 MIIVFVSHRKENID
-645 LFDNVIN
+645 LFDKVID
-652 LERSLI
+652 LERTI

>member
-1 MNKNLKIYSFFL
+1 
-13 GIFIKL
+13 
-19 AMLYSEEEKEMK
+19 MK

-66 ILTNTSKSGTS
+66 ILTNTSKSGTN

-89 LDSAGYEVKLEDID
+89 LDSAGYEVKLEEID
-103 PKILPVIAYTV
+103 SKILPVIAYTV

-138 NPATKLKKMKME
+138 DPATKLKKIKME

-156 QNIIISFSPLKKLP
+156 QNIIISFSPLKKLSLIKEQP
-170 IIKENQIIKHQIK
+170 IIKEQIK
-183 LILLNNKK
+183 LILSNNKK
-191 TIFLILF
+191 NIFSILI

-207 TLITLSIK
+207 TIITLSIK
-215 ILLDNINLIIYPII
+215 ILLDNINMIIYPIV
-229 ILVAVIKYILE
+229 ILIAITKYILE
-240 LKNNESIL
+240 IINNKSIL
-248 KLQYKINQSLYQKI
+248 KLQFKINQSLYQKI

-278 TGEIL
+278 TGEML

-302 LIINLLIIIF
+302 LTINLLIIIF
-312 SFILMYIINIKMLF
+312 SFIVMYVINIKMLF
-326 VILILTF
+326 IISILTF
-333 FICLTPLI
+333 FICLTTLI

-352 TIGSKSIV
+352 TISNKSII
-360 DSYLYEAISG
+360 DSYLYEAVSG

-376 LNIEEEIINK
+376 LNIENCIINK
-386 TIKKNDNF
+386 IKEKNNNF
-394 LKVKN
+394 LKTRN
-399 KYSLINIKE
+399 KYNLINIKE
-408 YGLQN
+408 YTLQN

-452 EPFMNIID
+452 EPFINIID
-460 YLHDFKDV
+460 YLHDLKDI

-481 NTIKEKAIDTYYKN
+481 NSYKKEKTINSYFKN

-519 NNKDIIYISQNEILF
+519 NDEDIIYISQNEILF
-534 TDTIFN
+534 TDTIYN

-555 IDICELRSV
+555 IDICELKGV

-596 IIKNPKMLLID
+596 IIKRPKLLLID

-623 NIMDNYKD
+623 NIMNSYKD
-631 MIIIFVSHRKENID
+631 MIIVFVSHRKENID
-645 LFDNVIN
+645 LFDKVID
-652 LERSLI
+652 LERTIWDYFSYLYLEC

>member
-1 MNKNLKIYSFFL
+1 
-13 GIFIKL
+13 
-19 AMLYSEEEKEMK
+19 MK

-66 ILTNTSKSGTS
+66 ILTNTSKSGTN

-89 LDSAGYEVKLEDID
+89 LDSAGYEVKLEEID
-103 PKILPVIAYTV
+103 SKILPVIAYTV

-138 NPATKLKKMKME
+138 DPATKLKTIKME

-156 QNIIISFSPLKKLP
+156 QNIILSFSPLKKLP
-170 IIKENQIIKHQIK
+170 LIKEQPIIKEQIK
-183 LILLNNKK
+183 LILSNNKK
-191 TIFLILF
+191 NIFSILI

-207 TLITLSIK
+207 TIITLSIK
-215 ILLDNINLIIYPII
+215 ILLDNINMIIYPIV
-229 ILVAVIKYILE
+229 ILIAITKYILE
-240 LKNNESIL
+240 IINNKSIL
-248 KLQYKINQSLYQKI
+248 KLQFKINQSLYQKI

-278 TGEIL
+278 TGEML

-302 LIINLLIIIF
+302 LTINLLIIIF
-312 SFILMYIINIKMLF
+312 SFIVMYVINIKMLF
-326 VILILTF
+326 IISILTF
-333 FICLTPLI
+333 FICLTTLI
-341 YKEKRTSYLTE
+341 YREKRTSYLTE
-352 TIGSKSIV
+352 TISNKSII
-360 DSYLYEAISG
+360 DSYLYEVVSG

-376 LNIEEEIINK
+376 LNIEDCIINK
-386 TIKKNDNF
+386 IKEKNNNF
-394 LKVKN
+394 LKTRN
-399 KYSLINIKE
+399 KYNLINIKE
-408 YGLQN
+408 YTLQN

-452 EPFMNIID
+452 EPFINIID
-460 YLHDFKDV
+460 YLHDLKDI

-481 NTIKEKAIDTYYKN
+481 NSYKKEKTINSYFKN

-519 NNKDIIYISQNEILF
+519 NNEDIIYISQNEILF
-534 TDTIFN
+534 TDTIYN

-555 IDICELRSV
+555 IDICELKGV

-596 IIKNPKMLLID
+596 IIKKPKLLLID

-623 NIMDNYKD
+623 NIMNSYKD
-631 MIIIFVSHRKENID
+631 MIIVFVSHRKENID
-645 LFDNVIN
+645 LFDKVID
-652 LERSLI
+652 LERTI

>member
-1 MNKNLKIYSFFL
+1 
-13 GIFIKL
+13 
-19 AMLYSEEEKEMK
+19 MK

-89 LDSAGYEVKLEDID
+89 LDSAGYEVKLEDFD

-130 KKQELIIG
+130 KKQELTIG
-138 NPATKLKKMKME
+138 DPATKLKKIKME

-156 QNIIISFSPLKKLP
+156 QNIIISFSPLKNLP
-170 IIKENQIIKHQIK
+170 IIKEEQVIKNQIK
-183 LILLNNKK
+183 LILSNNKK
-191 TIFLILF
+191 TIFSILI

-207 TLITLSIK
+207 TIITLSIK
-215 ILLDNINLIIYPII
+215 MLLDNINVIIYPII
-229 ILVAVIKYILE
+229 LVAITKYILE
-240 LKNNESIL
+240 LINNKSIL
-248 KLQYKINQSLYQKI
+248 KLQFKISQSLSQKI
-262 FEKIIFLPYQY
+262 FEQIIFLPYQY

-278 TGEIL
+278 TGEML

-292 SNFIINTFSN
+292 SDFIINTFSN

-312 SFILMYIINIKMLF
+312 SFLLMYIINIKMLF

-333 FICLTPLI
+333 FICITSLI
-341 YKEKRTSYLTE
+341 YKEKRTSFLTQA
-352 TIGSKSIV
+352 ISNKSII
-360 DSYLYEAISG
+360 DSYLYETISG

-376 LNIEEEIINK
+376 LNIEECVINK
-386 TIKKNDNF
+386 INEKNDNF
-394 LKVKN
+394 LKTKN

-426 GTKFIKDGIMRIS
+426 GTKFIKYGIMRIS

-460 YLHDFKDV
+460 YLHNFKDV

-481 NTIKEKAIDTYYKN
+481 NPCIEEYSVLCHKN

-519 NNKDIIYISQNEILF
+519 NNEDIVYISQNEILF
-534 TDTIFN
+534 TDTIYN

-555 IDICELRSV
+555 IDICELKSV
-564 IESRKLKGN
+564 IDARKLKGN

-590 IILARS
+590 IVLARS
-596 IIKNPKMLLID
+596 IIKKPKMLLID

-631 MIIIFVSHRKENID
+631 MIIVFVSHRKENID
-645 LFDNVIN
+645 LFDEVIN
-652 LERSLI
+652 LERNLI

>member
-1 MNKNLKIYSFFL
+1 
-13 GIFIKL
+13 
-19 AMLYSEEEKEMK
+19 MK

-130 KKQELIIG
+130 KKQELTIG
-138 NPATKLKKMKME
+138 DPATKLKKIKIE

-156 QNIIISFSPLKKLP
+156 QNIIISFSPLKNLP
-170 IIKENQIIKHQIK
+170 IIKEEQVIKNQIK
-183 LILLNNKK
+183 LILSNNKK
-191 TIFLILF
+191 TIFSILI

-207 TLITLSIK
+207 TIITLSIK
-215 ILLDNINLIIYPII
+215 MLLDNINVIIYPII
-229 ILVAVIKYILE
+229 LVAITKYILE
-240 LKNNESIL
+240 LINNKSIL
-248 KLQYKINQSLYQKI
+248 KLQFKISQSLSQKI
-262 FEKIIFLPYQY
+262 FEQIIFLPYQY

-278 TGEIL
+278 TGEML

-312 SFILMYIINIKMLF
+312 SFLLMYIINIKMLF

-333 FICLTPLI
+333 FICITSLI
-341 YKEKRTSYLTE
+341 YKEKRTRFLTQA
-352 TIGSKSIV
+352 ISNKSII
-360 DSYLYEAISG
+360 DSYLYETISG

-376 LNIEEEIINK
+376 LNIEECVINK
-386 TIKKNDNF
+386 INEKNDNF
-394 LKVKN
+394 LKTKN

-426 GTKFIKDGIMRIS
+426 GTKFIKYGIMRIS

-481 NTIKEKAIDTYYKN
+481 NSCIEEYSVLCHKN

-519 NNKDIIYISQNEILF
+519 NNEDIVYISQNEILF
-534 TDTIFN
+534 TDTIYN

-555 IDICELRSV
+555 IDICELKSV
-564 IESRKLKGN
+564 IDARKLKGN

-590 IILARS
+590 IVLARS
-596 IIKNPKMLLID
+596 IIKKPKMLLID

-631 MIIIFVSHRKENID
+631 MIIVFVSHRKENID
-645 LFDNVIN
+645 LFDEVIN
-652 LERSLI
+652 LERNLI

>member
-1 MNKNLKIYSFFL
+1 
-13 GIFIKL
+13 
-19 AMLYSEEEKEMK
+19 MK

-66 ILTNTSKSGTS
+66 ILTNTSKSGTN

-89 LDSAGYEVKLEDID
+89 LDSAGYEVKLEEID
-103 PKILPVIAYTV
+103 SKILPVIAYTV

-138 NPATKLKKMKME
+138 DPATKLKKIKME

-156 QNIIISFSPLKKLP
+156 QNIIISFSPLKKLSLIKEQP
-170 IIKENQIIKHQIK
+170 IIKEQIK
-183 LILLNNKK
+183 LILSNNKK
-191 TIFLILF
+191 NIFSILI

-207 TLITLSIK
+207 TIITLSIK
-215 ILLDNINLIIYPII
+215 ILLDNINMIIYPIV
-229 ILVAVIKYILE
+229 ILIAITKYILE
-240 LKNNESIL
+240 IINNKSIL
-248 KLQYKINQSLYQKI
+248 KLQFKINQSLYQKI

-278 TGEIL
+278 TGEML

-302 LIINLLIIIF
+302 LTINLLIIIF
-312 SFILMYIINIKMLF
+312 SFIVMYVINIKMLF
-326 VILILTF
+326 IISILTF
-333 FICLTPLI
+333 FICLTTLI

-352 TIGSKSIV
+352 TISNKSII
-360 DSYLYEAISG
+360 DSYLYEAVSG

-376 LNIEEEIINK
+376 LNIENCIINK
-386 TIKKNDNF
+386 IKEKNNNF
-394 LKVKN
+394 LKTRN
-399 KYSLINIKE
+399 KYNLINIKE
-408 YGLQN
+408 YTLQN

-452 EPFMNIID
+452 EPFINIID
-460 YLHDFKDV
+460 YLHDLKDI

-481 NTIKEKAIDTYYKN
+481 NSYKKEKTINSYFKN

-519 NNKDIIYISQNEILF
+519 NDEDIIYISQNEILF
-534 TDTIFN
+534 TDTIYN

-555 IDICELRSV
+555 IDICELKGV

-596 IIKNPKMLLID
+596 IIKRPKLLLID

-623 NIMDNYKD
+623 NIMNSYKD
-631 MIIIFVSHRKENID
+631 MIIVFVSHRKENID
-645 LFDNVIN
+645 LFDKVID
-652 LERSLI
+652 LERTI

>member
-1 MNKNLKIYSFFL
+1 
-13 GIFIKL
+13 
-19 AMLYSEEEKEMK
+19 MK

-66 ILTNTSKSGTS
+66 MLTNTSKSGTS

-103 PKILPVIAYTV
+103 SKILPVIAYTV

-138 NPATKLKKMKME
+138 DPATKLKKIKME

-156 QNIIISFSPLKKLP
+156 QNIIISFSPLKNLP
-170 IIKENQIIKHQIK
+170 ILKEQPIIRNQIK
-183 LILLNNKK
+183 LILSNNKK
-191 TIFLILF
+191 IIFSILI

-207 TLITLSIK
+207 TIITLSIK
-215 ILLDNINLIIYPII
+215 ILLDNINITFYPII
-229 ILVAVIKYILE
+229 ILIAITKYILE
-240 LKNNESIL
+240 LINNKFIL
-248 KLQYKINQSLYQKI
+248 KLQFKINQSLYQKI

-326 VILILTF
+326 IILILTF
-333 FICLTPLI
+333 FICITTFI
-341 YKEKRTSYLTE
+341 YKEKRTSYLTQA
-352 TIGSKSIV
+352 ISNKSII
-360 DSYLYEAISG
+360 DSYLYETISG

-376 LNIEEEIINK
+376 LNIEECVINK
-386 TIKKNDNF
+386 INEKNDNF
-394 LKVKN
+394 LKIKN
-399 KYSLINIKE
+399 KYSLISIKE

-439 DFVLFFSLYNNFS
+439 DFILFFSLYNNFS
-452 EPFMNIID
+452 EPFINIID
-460 YLHDFKDV
+460 HLHDFKDI

-481 NTIKEKAIDTYYKN
+481 NTSIEKNVVSYHKN

-519 NNKDIIYISQNEILF
+519 NNEGIVYISQNEILF
-534 TDTIFN
+534 TDTIYN

-555 IDICELRSV
+555 IDICELKSV
-564 IESRKLKGN
+564 IEMRKLKGN

-631 MIIIFVSHRKENID
+631 MIIVFVSHRKENID
-645 LFDNVIN
+645 LFDEVIN
-652 LERSLI
+652 LERTI

>member
-1 MNKNLKIYSFFL
+1 
-13 GIFIKL
+13 
-19 AMLYSEEEKEMK
+19 MK

-130 KKQELIIG
+130 KKQELTIG
-138 NPATKLKKMKME
+138 DPATKLKKIKIE

-156 QNIIISFSPLKKLP
+156 QNIIISFSPLKNLP
-170 IIKENQIIKHQIK
+170 IIKEEQVIKNQIK
-183 LILLNNKK
+183 LILSNNKK
-191 TIFLILF
+191 TIFSILI

-207 TLITLSIK
+207 TIITLSIK
-215 ILLDNINLIIYPII
+215 MLLDNINVIIYPII
-229 ILVAVIKYILE
+229 LVAITKYILE
-240 LKNNESIL
+240 LINNKSIL
-248 KLQYKINQSLYQKI
+248 KLQFKISQSLSQKI
-262 FEKIIFLPYQY
+262 FEQIIFLPYQY

-278 TGEIL
+278 TGEML

-292 SNFIINTFSN
+292 SDFIINTFSN

-312 SFILMYIINIKMLF
+312 SFLLMYIINIKMLF

-333 FICLTPLI
+333 FICITSLI
-341 YKEKRTSYLTE
+341 YKEKRTSFLTQA
-352 TIGSKSIV
+352 ISNKSII
-360 DSYLYEAISG
+360 DSYLYETISG

-376 LNIEEEIINK
+376 LNIEECVINK
-386 TIKKNDNF
+386 INEKNDNF
-394 LKVKN
+394 LKTKN

-426 GTKFIKDGIMRIS
+426 GTKFIKYGIMRIS

-481 NTIKEKAIDTYYKN
+481 NTCIEEHSVLCHKN

-519 NNKDIIYISQNEILF
+519 NNEDIVYISQNEILF
-534 TDTIFN
+534 TDTIYN

-555 IDICELRSV
+555 IDICELKGV

-596 IIKNPKMLLID
+596 IIKRPKLLLID

-623 NIMDNYKD
+623 NIMNNYKD
-631 MIIIFVSHRKENID
+631 MIIVFVSHRKENID
-645 LFDNVIN
+645 LFDKVID
-652 LERSLI
+652 LERTI

>member
-1 MNKNLKIYSFFL
+1 
-13 GIFIKL
+13 
-19 AMLYSEEEKEMK
+19 MK

-66 ILTNTSKSGTS
+66 ILTNTSKSGTN

-89 LDSAGYEVKLEDID
+89 LDSAGYEVKLEEID
-103 PKILPVIAYTV
+103 SKILPVIAYTV

-138 NPATKLKKMKME
+138 DPATKLKKIKME

-170 IIKENQIIKHQIK
+170 LIKEQPIIKEQIK
-183 LILLNNKK
+183 LILSNNKK
-191 TIFLILF
+191 NIFSILI

-207 TLITLSIK
+207 TIITLSIK
-215 ILLDNINLIIYPII
+215 ILLDNINMIIYPIV
-229 ILVAVIKYILE
+229 ILIAITKYILE
-240 LKNNESIL
+240 IINNKSIL
-248 KLQYKINQSLYQKI
+248 KLQFKINQSLYQKI

-278 TGEIL
+278 TGEML

-302 LIINLLIIIF
+302 LTINLLIIIF
-312 SFILMYIINIKMLF
+312 SFIVMYVINIKMLF
-326 VILILTF
+326 IISILTF
-333 FICLTPLI
+333 FICLTTLI
-341 YKEKRTSYLTE
+341 YREKRTSYLTE
-352 TIGSKSIV
+352 TISNKSII
-360 DSYLYEAISG
+360 DSYLYEVVSG

-376 LNIEEEIINK
+376 LNIEDCIINK
-386 TIKKNDNF
+386 IKEKNNNF
-394 LKVKN
+394 LKTRN
-399 KYSLINIKE
+399 KYNLINIKE
-408 YGLQN
+408 YTLQN

-426 GTKFIKDGIMRIS
+426 GTKFIKDGIVRIS

-452 EPFMNIID
+452 EPFINIID
-460 YLHDFKDV
+460 YLHDLKDI

-481 NTIKEKAIDTYYKN
+481 NSYKKEKTINSYFKN

-519 NNKDIIYISQNEILF
+519 NNEDIIYISQNEILF
-534 TDTIFN
+534 TDTIYN

-555 IDICELRSV
+555 IDICELKGV

-596 IIKNPKMLLID
+596 IIKRPKLLLID

-623 NIMDNYKD
+623 NIMNSYKD
-631 MIIIFVSHRKENID
+631 MIIVFVSHRKENID
-645 LFDNVIN
+645 LFDKVID
-652 LERSLI
+652 LERTI

>member
-1 MNKNLKIYSFFL
+1 
-13 GIFIKL
+13 
-19 AMLYSEEEKEMK
+19 MK

-138 NPATKLKKMKME
+138 DPATKLKKIKME

-156 QNIIISFSPLKKLP
+156 QNIIISFSPLKNLP
-170 IIKENQIIKHQIK
+170 IIKEEQVIKNQIK
-183 LILLNNKK
+183 LILSNNKK
-191 TIFLILF
+191 TIFSILI

-207 TLITLSIK
+207 TIITLSIK
-215 ILLDNINLIIYPII
+215 ILLDNINVIIYPII
-229 ILVAVIKYILE
+229 LVAITKYILE
-240 LKNNESIL
+240 LINNKSIL
-248 KLQYKINQSLYQKI
+248 KLQFKISQSLSQKI
-262 FEKIIFLPYQY
+262 FEQIIFLPYQY

-278 TGEIL
+278 TGEML

-312 SFILMYIINIKMLF
+312 SFLLMYIINIKMLF

-333 FICLTPLI
+333 FICITSLI
-341 YKEKRTSYLTE
+341 YKEKRTSFLTQ
-352 TIGSKSIV
+352 TISNKSII
-360 DSYLYEAISG
+360 DSYLYETISG

-376 LNIEEEIINK
+376 LNIEECVINK
-386 TIKKNDNF
+386 INEKNDNF
-394 LKVKN
+394 LKTKN

-426 GTKFIKDGIMRIS
+426 GTKFIKYGIMRIS

-481 NTIKEKAIDTYYKN
+481 NPCIEEYSVLCHKN

-519 NNKDIIYISQNEILF
+519 NNEDIVYISQNEILF
-534 TDTIFN
+534 TDTIYN

-555 IDICELRSV
+555 IDICELKSV
-564 IESRKLKGN
+564 IDARKLKGN

-590 IILARS
+590 IVLARS
-596 IIKNPKMLLID
+596 IIKKPKMLLID

-631 MIIIFVSHRKENID
+631 MIIVFVSHRKENID
-645 LFDNVIN
+645 LFDEVIN
-652 LERSLI
+652 LERNLI

>member
-1 MNKNLKIYSFFL
+1 
-13 GIFIKL
+13 
-19 AMLYSEEEKEMK
+19 MK

-130 KKQELIIG
+130 KKQELTIG
-138 NPATKLKKMKME
+138 DPATKLKKIKIE

-156 QNIIISFSPLKKLP
+156 QNIIISFSPLKNLP
-170 IIKENQIIKHQIK
+170 IIKEEQVIKNQIK
-183 LILLNNKK
+183 LILSNNKK
-191 TIFLILF
+191 TVFSILI

-207 TLITLSIK
+207 TIITLSIK
-215 ILLDNINLIIYPII
+215 MLLDNINVIIYPII
-229 ILVAVIKYILE
+229 LVAITKYILE
-240 LKNNESIL
+240 LINNKSIL
-248 KLQYKINQSLYQKI
+248 KLQFKISQSLSQKI
-262 FEKIIFLPYQY
+262 FEQIIFLPYQY

-278 TGEIL
+278 TGEML

-312 SFILMYIINIKMLF
+312 SFLLMYIINIKMLF

-333 FICLTPLI
+333 FICITSLI
-341 YKEKRTSYLTE
+341 YKEKRTSFLTQA
-352 TIGSKSIV
+352 ISNKSII
-360 DSYLYEAISG
+360 DSYLYETISG

-376 LNIEEEIINK
+376 LNIEECVINK
-386 TIKKNDNF
+386 INEKNDNF
-394 LKVKN
+394 LKTKN

-413 LIYIIGNIVFILI
+413 LIYIIGNIVFVLI
-426 GTKFIKDGIMRIS
+426 GTKFIKYGIMRIS

-481 NTIKEKAIDTYYKN
+481 NPCIEEYSVLCHKN

-519 NNKDIIYISQNEILF
+519 NNEDIVYISQNEILF
-534 TDTIFN
+534 TDTIYN

-555 IDICELRSV
+555 IDICELKSV
-564 IESRKLKGN
+564 IDARKLKGN

-590 IILARS
+590 IVLARS
-596 IIKNPKMLLID
+596 IIKKPKMLLID

-631 MIIIFVSHRKENID
+631 MIIVFVSHRKENID
-645 LFDNVIN
+645 LFDEVIN
-652 LERSLI
+652 LERNLI

>member
-1 MNKNLKIYSFFL
+1 
-13 GIFIKL
+13 
-19 AMLYSEEEKEMK
+19 MK

-138 NPATKLKKMKME
+138 DPATKLKKIKME

-156 QNIIISFSPLKKLP
+156 QNIIISFSPLKNLP
-170 IIKENQIIKHQIK
+170 IIKEEQVIKNQIK
-183 LILLNNKK
+183 LILSNNKK
-191 TIFLILF
+191 TIFSILI

-207 TLITLSIK
+207 TIITLSIK
-215 ILLDNINLIIYPII
+215 MLLDNINVIIYPII
-229 ILVAVIKYILE
+229 LVAITKYILE
-240 LKNNESIL
+240 LINNKSIL
-248 KLQYKINQSLYQKI
+248 KLQFKISQSLSQKI
-262 FEKIIFLPYQY
+262 FEQIIFLPYQY

-278 TGEIL
+278 TGEML

-312 SFILMYIINIKMLF
+312 SFLLMYIINIKMLF

-333 FICLTPLI
+333 FICITSLI
-341 YKEKRTSYLTE
+341 YKEKRTSFLTQ
-352 TIGSKSIV
+352 TISNKSII
-360 DSYLYEAISG
+360 DSYLYETISG

-376 LNIEEEIINK
+376 LNIEECVINK
-386 TIKKNDNF
+386 INEKNDNF
-394 LKVKN
+394 LKTKN

-426 GTKFIKDGIMRIS
+426 GTKFIKYGIMRIS

-481 NTIKEKAIDTYYKN
+481 NPCIEEYSVLCHKN

-519 NNKDIIYISQNEILF
+519 NNEDIVYISQNEILF
-534 TDTIFN
+534 TDTIYN

-555 IDICELRSV
+555 IDICELKSV
-564 IESRKLKGN
+564 IDARKLKGN

-590 IILARS
+590 IVLARS
-596 IIKNPKMLLID
+596 IIKKPKMLLID

-631 MIIIFVSHRKENID
+631 MIIVFVSHRKENID
-645 LFDNVIN
+645 LFDEVIN
-652 LERSLI
+652 LERNLI

>member
-1 MNKNLKIYSFFL
+1 
-13 GIFIKL
+13 
-19 AMLYSEEEKEMK
+19 MK

-130 KKQELIIG
+130 KKQELTIG
-138 NPATKLKKMKME
+138 DPATKLKKIKIE

-156 QNIIISFSPLKKLP
+156 QNIIISFSPLKNLP
-170 IIKENQIIKHQIK
+170 IIKEEQVIKNQIK
-183 LILLNNKK
+183 LILSNNKK
-191 TIFLILF
+191 TIFSILI

-207 TLITLSIK
+207 TIITLSIK
-215 ILLDNINLIIYPII
+215 MLLDNINVIIYPII
-229 ILVAVIKYILE
+229 LVAITKYILE
-240 LKNNESIL
+240 LINNKSIL
-248 KLQYKINQSLYQKI
+248 KLQFKISQSLSQKI
-262 FEKIIFLPYQY
+262 FEQIIFLPYQY

-278 TGEIL
+278 TGEML

-292 SNFIINTFSN
+292 SDFIINTFSN

-312 SFILMYIINIKMLF
+312 SFLLMYIINIKMLF

-333 FICLTPLI
+333 FICITSLI
-341 YKEKRTSYLTE
+341 YKEKRTSFLTQ
-352 TIGSKSIV
+352 TISNKSII
-360 DSYLYEAISG
+360 DSYLYETISG

-376 LNIEEEIINK
+376 LNIEECVINK
-386 TIKKNDNF
+386 INEKNDNF
-394 LKVKN
+394 LKTKN

-426 GTKFIKDGIMRIS
+426 GTKFIKYGIMRIS

-481 NTIKEKAIDTYYKN
+481 NPCIEEYSVLCHKN

-519 NNKDIIYISQNEILF
+519 NNEDIVYISQNEILF
-534 TDTIFN
+534 TDTIYN

-555 IDICELRSV
+555 IDICELKSV
-564 IESRKLKGN
+564 IDARKLKGN

-590 IILARS
+590 IVLARS
-596 IIKNPKMLLID
+596 IIKKPKMLLID

-631 MIIIFVSHRKENID
+631 MIIVFVSHRKENID
-645 LFDNVIN
+645 LFDEVIN
-652 LERSLI
+652 LERNLIWDYLSYLYLEC

>member
-1 MNKNLKIYSFFL
+1 
-13 GIFIKL
+13 
-19 AMLYSEEEKEMK
+19 MK

-66 ILTNTSKSGTS
+66 ILTNTSKSGTN

-89 LDSAGYEVKLEDID
+89 LDSAGYEVKLEEID
-103 PKILPVIAYTV
+103 SKILPVIAYTV

-138 NPATKLKKMKME
+138 DPATKLKKIKME

-170 IIKENQIIKHQIK
+170 LIKEQPIIKEQIK
-183 LILLNNKK
+183 LILSNNKK
-191 TIFLILF
+191 NIFSILI

-207 TLITLSIK
+207 TIITLSIK
-215 ILLDNINLIIYPII
+215 ILLDNINMIIYPIV
-229 ILVAVIKYILE
+229 ILIAITKYILE
-240 LKNNESIL
+240 IINNKSIL
-248 KLQYKINQSLYQKI
+248 KLQFKINQSLYQKI
-262 FEKIIFLPYQY
+262 FEQIIFLPYQY

-278 TGEIL
+278 TGEML

-302 LIINLLIIIF
+302 LTINLLIIIF
-312 SFILMYIINIKMLF
+312 SFIVMYVINIKMLF
-326 VILILTF
+326 IISILTF
-333 FICLTPLI
+333 FICLTTLI

-352 TIGSKSIV
+352 TISNKSII
-360 DSYLYEAISG
+360 DSYLYEAVSG
-370 FETVKG
+370 FESVKG
-376 LNIEEEIINK
+376 LNIEDCIINK
-386 TIKKNDNF
+386 IKEKNNNF
-394 LKVKN
+394 LKIRN
-399 KYSLINIKE
+399 KYNLINIKE
-408 YGLQN
+408 YTLQN

-452 EPFMNIID
+452 EPFINIID
-460 YLHDFKDV
+460 YLHDLKDI

-481 NTIKEKAIDTYYKN
+481 NSYKKEKTINSYFKN

-519 NNKDIIYISQNEILF
+519 NNEDIIYISQNEILF
-534 TDTIFN
+534 TDTIYN

-555 IDICELRSV
+555 IDICELKGV

-596 IIKNPKMLLID
+596 IIKRPKLLLID

-623 NIMDNYKD
+623 NIMNNYKD
-631 MIIIFVSHRKENID
+631 MIIVFVSHRKENID
-645 LFDNVIN
+645 LFDKVID
-652 LERSLI
+652 LERTI

>member
-1 MNKNLKIYSFFL
+1 
-13 GIFIKL
+13 
-19 AMLYSEEEKEMK
+19 MK

-66 ILTNTSKSGTS
+66 ILTNTSKSGTN

-89 LDSAGYEVKLEDID
+89 LDSAGYEVKLEEID
-103 PKILPVIAYTV
+103 SKILPVIAYTV

-138 NPATKLKKMKME
+138 DPATKLKTIKME

-156 QNIIISFSPLKKLP
+156 QNIILSFSPLKKLP
-170 IIKENQIIKHQIK
+170 LIKEQPIIKEQIK
-183 LILLNNKK
+183 LILSNNKK
-191 TIFLILF
+191 NIFSILI

-207 TLITLSIK
+207 TIITLSIK
-215 ILLDNINLIIYPII
+215 ILLDNINMIIYPTV
-229 ILVAVIKYILE
+229 ILIAITKYILE
-240 LKNNESIL
+240 IINNKSIL
-248 KLQYKINQSLYQKI
+248 KLQFKINQSLYQKI

-278 TGEIL
+278 TGEML

-302 LIINLLIIIF
+302 LTINLLIIIF
-312 SFILMYIINIKMLF
+312 SFIVMYVINIKMLF
-326 VILILTF
+326 IISILTF
-333 FICLTPLI
+333 FICLTTLI

-352 TIGSKSIV
+352 TISSKSII
-360 DSYLYEAISG
+360 DSYLYEAVSG

-376 LNIEEEIINK
+376 LNIEDCIINK
-386 TIKKNDNF
+386 IKEKNNNF
-394 LKVKN
+394 LKIRN
-399 KYSLINIKE
+399 KYNLINIKE
-408 YGLQN
+408 YTLQN

-452 EPFMNIID
+452 EPFINIID
-460 YLHDFKDV
+460 YLHDLKDI

-481 NTIKEKAIDTYYKN
+481 NSYKKEKTINSYFKN

-519 NNKDIIYISQNEILF
+519 NNEDIIYISQNEILF
-534 TDTIFN
+534 TDTIYN

-555 IDICELRSV
+555 IDICELKGV

-596 IIKNPKMLLID
+596 IIKRPKLLLID

-623 NIMDNYKD
+623 NIMNNYKD
-631 MIIIFVSHRKENID
+631 MIIVFVSHRKENID
-645 LFDNVIN
+645 LFDKVID
-652 LERSLI
+652 LERTI

>member
-1 MNKNLKIYSFFL
+1 
-13 GIFIKL
+13 
-19 AMLYSEEEKEMK
+19 MK

-130 KKQELIIG
+130 KKQELTIG
-138 NPATKLKKMKME
+138 DPATKLKKIKME

-156 QNIIISFSPLKKLP
+156 QNIIISFSPLKNLP
-170 IIKENQIIKHQIK
+170 IIKEEQVIKNQIK
-183 LILLNNKK
+183 LILSNNKK
-191 TIFLILF
+191 TIFSILI

-207 TLITLSIK
+207 TIITLSIK
-215 ILLDNINLIIYPII
+215 MLLDNINVIIYPII
-229 ILVAVIKYILE
+229 LVAITKYILE
-240 LKNNESIL
+240 LINNKSIL
-248 KLQYKINQSLYQKI
+248 KLQFKISQSLSQKI
-262 FEKIIFLPYQY
+262 FEQIIFLPYQY

-278 TGEIL
+278 TGEML

-292 SNFIINTFSN
+292 SDFIINTFSN

-312 SFILMYIINIKMLF
+312 LFLLMYIINIKMLF

-333 FICLTPLI
+333 FICMTSLI
-341 YKEKRTSYLTE
+341 YKEKRTSFLTQA
-352 TIGSKSIV
+352 ISNKSII
-360 DSYLYEAISG
+360 DSYLYETISG

-376 LNIEEEIINK
+376 LNIEECVINK
-386 TIKKNDNF
+386 INEKNDNF
-394 LKVKN
+394 LKTKN

-426 GTKFIKDGIMRIS
+426 GTKFIKYGIMRIS

-481 NTIKEKAIDTYYKN
+481 NPCIEEYSVLCHKN

-519 NNKDIIYISQNEILF
+519 NNEDIVYISQNEILF
-534 TDTIFN
+534 TDTIYN

-555 IDICELRSV
+555 IDICELKSV
-564 IESRKLKGN
+564 IDARKLKGN

-590 IILARS
+590 IVLARS
-596 IIKNPKMLLID
+596 IIKKPKMLLID

-631 MIIIFVSHRKENID
+631 MIIVFVSHRKENVD
-645 LFDNVIN
+645 LFDEVIN
-652 LERSLI
+652 LERNLI

>member
-1 MNKNLKIYSFFL
+1 
-13 GIFIKL
+13 
-19 AMLYSEEEKEMK
+19 MK

-66 ILTNTSKSGTS
+66 MLTNTSKSGTS

-103 PKILPVIAYTV
+103 SKILPVIAYTV

-138 NPATKLKKMKME
+138 DPATKLKKIKME

-156 QNIIISFSPLKKLP
+156 QNIIISFSPLKNLP
-170 IIKENQIIKHQIK
+170 ILKEQPIIRNQIK
-183 LILLNNKK
+183 LILSNNKK
-191 TIFLILF
+191 IIFSILI

-207 TLITLSIK
+207 TIITLSIK
-215 ILLDNINLIIYPII
+215 ILLDNINITFYPII
-229 ILVAVIKYILE
+229 ILIAITKYILE
-240 LKNNESIL
+240 LINNKFIL
-248 KLQYKINQSLYQKI
+248 KLQFKINQSLYQKI

-326 VILILTF
+326 IVLILTF
-333 FICLTPLI
+333 FICITTFI
-341 YKEKRTSYLTE
+341 YKEKRTSYLTQA
-352 TIGSKSIV
+352 ISNKSIIN
-360 DSYLYEAISG
+360 SYLYETISG

-376 LNIEEEIINK
+376 LNIEECVINK
-386 TIKKNDNF
+386 INEKNDNF
-394 LKVKN
+394 LKTKN
-399 KYSLINIKE
+399 KYSLISIKE

-439 DFVLFFSLYNNFS
+439 DFILFFSLYNNFS
-452 EPFMNIID
+452 EPFINIID
-460 YLHDFKDV
+460 HLHDFKDI

-481 NTIKEKAIDTYYKN
+481 NTSIEKNVVSYHKN

-519 NNKDIIYISQNEILF
+519 NNEDIVYISQNEILF
-534 TDTIFN
+534 TDTIYN

-555 IDICELRSV
+555 IDICELKSV
-564 IESRKLKGN
+564 IEMRKLKGN

-631 MIIIFVSHRKENID
+631 MIIVFVSHRKENID
-645 LFDNVIN
+645 LFDEVIN
-652 LERSLI
+652 LERTI

>member
-1 MNKNLKIYSFFL
+1 
-13 GIFIKL
+13 
-19 AMLYSEEEKEMK
+19 MK

-66 ILTNTSKSGTS
+66 ILTNTSKSGTN

-89 LDSAGYEVKLEDID
+89 LDSAGYEVKLEEID
-103 PKILPVIAYTV
+103 SKILPVIAYTV

-138 NPATKLKKMKME
+138 DPATKLKKIKME

-170 IIKENQIIKHQIK
+170 LIKEQPIIKEQIK
-183 LILLNNKK
+183 LILSNNKK
-191 TIFLILF
+191 NIFSILI

-207 TLITLSIK
+207 TIITLSIK
-215 ILLDNINLIIYPII
+215 ILLDNINMIIYPTV
-229 ILVAVIKYILE
+229 ILIAITKYILE
-240 LKNNESIL
+240 IINNKSIL
-248 KLQYKINQSLYQKI
+248 KLQFKINQSLYQKI

-278 TGEIL
+278 TGEML

-302 LIINLLIIIF
+302 LTINLLIIIF
-312 SFILMYIINIKMLF
+312 SFIVMYVINIKMLF
-326 VILILTF
+326 IISILTF
-333 FICLTPLI
+333 FICLTTLI

-352 TIGSKSIV
+352 TISNKSII
-360 DSYLYEAISG
+360 DSYLYEAVSG

-376 LNIEEEIINK
+376 LNIEDCIINK
-386 TIKKNDNF
+386 IKEKNDNF
-394 LKVKN
+394 LKTRN
-399 KYSLINIKE
+399 KYNLINIKE
-408 YGLQN
+408 YTLQN

-452 EPFMNIID
+452 EPFINIID
-460 YLHDFKDV
+460 YLHDLKDI
-468 KISIKCIEDLFIP
+468 KISIKCIEDLFIS
-481 NTIKEKAIDTYYKN
+481 NSYKKEKTINSYFKN

-519 NNKDIIYISQNEILF
+519 NNEDIIYISQNEILF
-534 TDTIFN
+534 TDTIYN

-555 IDICELRSV
+555 IDICELKGV

-596 IIKNPKMLLID
+596 IIKRPKLLLID

-623 NIMDNYKD
+623 NIMNNYKD
-631 MIIIFVSHRKENID
+631 MIIVFVSHRKENID
-645 LFDNVIN
+645 LFDKVID
-652 LERSLI
+652 LERTI

>member
-1 MNKNLKIYSFFL
+1 
-13 GIFIKL
+13 
-19 AMLYSEEEKEMK
+19 MK

-130 KKQELIIG
+130 KKQELTIG
-138 NPATKLKKMKME
+138 DPATKLKKIKME

-156 QNIIISFSPLKKLP
+156 QNIIISFSPLKNLP
-170 IIKENQIIKHQIK
+170 IIKEEQVIKNQIK
-183 LILLNNKK
+183 LILSNNKK
-191 TIFLILF
+191 TIFSILI

-207 TLITLSIK
+207 TIITLSIK
-215 ILLDNINLIIYPII
+215 MLLDNINVIIYPII
-229 ILVAVIKYILE
+229 LVAITKYILE
-240 LKNNESIL
+240 LINNKSIL
-248 KLQYKINQSLYQKI
+248 KLQFKISQSLSQKI
-262 FEKIIFLPYQY
+262 FEQIIFLPYQY

-278 TGEIL
+278 TGEML

-292 SNFIINTFSN
+292 SDFIINTFSN

-312 SFILMYIINIKMLF
+312 SFLLMYIINIKMLF

-333 FICLTPLI
+333 FICITSLI
-341 YKEKRTSYLTE
+341 YKEKRTSFLTQA
-352 TIGSKSIV
+352 ISNKSII
-360 DSYLYEAISG
+360 DSYLYETISG

-376 LNIEEEIINK
+376 LNIEECVINK
-386 TIKKNDNF
+386 INEKNDNF
-394 LKVKN
+394 LKTKN

-426 GTKFIKDGIMRIS
+426 GTKFIKYGIMRIS

-460 YLHDFKDV
+460 YLHNFKDV

-481 NTIKEKAIDTYYKN
+481 NPCIEEYSVLCHKN

-519 NNKDIIYISQNEILF
+519 NNEDIVYISQNEILF
-534 TDTIFN
+534 TDTIYN

-555 IDICELRSV
+555 IDICELKSV
-564 IESRKLKGN
+564 IDARKLKGN

-590 IILARS
+590 IVLARS
-596 IIKNPKMLLID
+596 IIKKPKMLLID

-631 MIIIFVSHRKENID
+631 MIIVFVSHRKENID
-645 LFDNVIN
+645 LFDEVIN
-652 LERSLI
+652 LERNLI

>member
-1 MNKNLKIYSFFL
+1 
-13 GIFIKL
+13 
-19 AMLYSEEEKEMK
+19 MK

-138 NPATKLKKMKME
+138 DPATKLKKIKIE

-156 QNIIISFSPLKKLP
+156 QNIIISFSPLKNLP
-170 IIKENQIIKHQIK
+170 IIKEEQVIKNQIK
-183 LILLNNKK
+183 LILSNNKK
-191 TIFLILF
+191 TIFSILI

-207 TLITLSIK
+207 TIITLSIK
-215 ILLDNINLIIYPII
+215 MLLDNINVIIYPII
-229 ILVAVIKYILE
+229 LVAITKYILE
-240 LKNNESIL
+240 LINNKSIL
-248 KLQYKINQSLYQKI
+248 KLQFKISQSLSQKI
-262 FEKIIFLPYQY
+262 FEQIIFLPYQY

-278 TGEIL
+278 TGEML

-292 SNFIINTFSN
+292 SDFIINTFSN

-312 SFILMYIINIKMLF
+312 SFLLMYIINIKMLF

-333 FICLTPLI
+333 FICITSLI
-341 YKEKRTSYLTE
+341 YKEKRTSFLTQA
-352 TIGSKSIV
+352 ISNKSII
-360 DSYLYEAISG
+360 DSYLYETISG

-376 LNIEEEIINK
+376 LNIEECVINK
-386 TIKKNDNF
+386 INEKNDNF
-394 LKVKN
+394 LKTKN

-426 GTKFIKDGIMRIS
+426 GTKFIKYGIMRIS

-481 NTIKEKAIDTYYKN
+481 NPCIEEYSVLCHKN

-519 NNKDIIYISQNEILF
+519 NNEDIVYISQNEILF
-534 TDTIFN
+534 TDTIYN

-555 IDICELRSV
+555 IDICELKSV
-564 IESRKLKGN
+564 IDARKLKGN

-590 IILARS
+590 IVLARS
-596 IIKNPKMLLID
+596 IIKKPKMLLID

-631 MIIIFVSHRKENID
+631 MIIVFVSHRKENID
-645 LFDNVIN
+645 LFDEVIN
-652 LERSLI
+652 LERNLI

>member
-1 MNKNLKIYSFFL
+1 
-13 GIFIKL
+13 
-19 AMLYSEEEKEMK
+19 MK

-66 ILTNTSKSGTS
+66 MLTNTSKSGTS

-103 PKILPVIAYTV
+103 SKILPVIAYTV

-138 NPATKLKKMKME
+138 DPATKLKKIKME

-156 QNIIISFSPLKKLP
+156 QNIIISFSPLKNLP
-170 IIKENQIIKHQIK
+170 ILKEQPIIRNQIK
-183 LILLNNKK
+183 LILSNNKK
-191 TIFLILF
+191 IIFSILI

-207 TLITLSIK
+207 TIITLSIK
-215 ILLDNINLIIYPII
+215 ILLDNINITFYPII
-229 ILVAVIKYILE
+229 ILIAITKYILE
-240 LKNNESIL
+240 LINNKFIL
-248 KLQYKINQSLYQKI
+248 KLQFKINQSLYQKI

-326 VILILTF
+326 IVLILTF
-333 FICLTPLI
+333 FICITTFI
-341 YKEKRTSYLTE
+341 YKEKRTSYLTQA
-352 TIGSKSIV
+352 ISNKSIIN
-360 DSYLYEAISG
+360 SYLYETISG

-376 LNIEEEIINK
+376 LNIEECVINK
-386 TIKKNDNF
+386 INEKNDNF
-394 LKVKN
+394 LKTKN
-399 KYSLINIKE
+399 KYSLISIKE

-413 LIYIIGNIVFILI
+413 LIYIIGNILFILI

-452 EPFMNIID
+452 EPFINIID
-460 YLHDFKDV
+460 HLHDFKDI

-481 NTIKEKAIDTYYKN
+481 NTSIEKNVVSYHKN

-519 NNKDIIYISQNEILF
+519 NNEDIVYISQNEILF
-534 TDTIFN
+534 TDTIYN

-555 IDICELRSV
+555 IDICELKSV
-564 IESRKLKGN
+564 IEMRKLKGN

-631 MIIIFVSHRKENID
+631 MIIVFVSHRKENID
-645 LFDNVIN
+645 LFDEVIN
-652 LERSLI
+652 LERTI